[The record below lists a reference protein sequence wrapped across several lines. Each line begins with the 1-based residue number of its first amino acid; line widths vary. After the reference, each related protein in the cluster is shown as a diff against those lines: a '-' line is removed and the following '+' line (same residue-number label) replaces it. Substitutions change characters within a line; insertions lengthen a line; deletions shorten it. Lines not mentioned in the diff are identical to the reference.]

1 MGKEGFSWLVKWSH
15 CQIFL
20 KDRKKV
26 KKKVKVM
33 ARKKKSESDGNDSGG
48 DTSELLSLVKRAVG
62 QTGKDISHARQLI
75 SQIRSFNF
83 RKVTI

>member
-1 MGKEGFSWLVKWSH
+1 MAGQVVSVPDISIG
-15 CQIFL
+15 Q
-20 KDRKKV
+20 KKV
-26 KKKVKVM
+26 KEIAKKSQ
-33 ARKKKSESDGNDSGG
+33 KKSESDGNDSGG

>member
-1 MGKEGFSWLVKWSH
+1 MAGQVVSVPDISIG
-15 CQIFL
+15 Q
-20 KDRKKV
+20 KKV
-26 KKKVKVM
+26 KEIEKKSE
-33 ARKKKSESDGNDSGG
+33 KSESDGNDSGG

-83 RKVTI
+83 HKVTI